1 MTIHSTKSYIKGRYR
16 IKQYYTDH
24 NLCKETKTLIKSKKK
39 KPKKKK

>member
-16 IKQYYTDH
+16 IKQYYTDQ
-24 NLCKETKTLIKSKKK
+24 NLWKETKTLIKPKKK